1 MFCLPHRVSLVL
13 AVEGIPVHWESI
25 RIPNPS
31 GSCPFCRAM
40 KEGAA
45 TFERAKEKWVQA
57 AKMDPKILSDSP
69 KVSGNSSDKEKT
81 MDYSTQKHN
90 RDKLREENNR
100 KIVRDL
106 KGNSKP
112 DNNKRVTNKPT
123 KKPNHLRLV

>member
-1 MFCLPHRVSLVL
+1 
-13 AVEGIPVHWESI
+13 
-25 RIPNPS
+25 
-31 GSCPFCRAM
+31 M

-45 TFERAKEKWVQA
+45 AFERAKEKWVQA
-57 AKMDPKILSDSP
+57 AKMDPKILSDNP
-69 KVSGNSSDKEKT
+69 KVSENSSDKDKT

-90 RDKLREENNR
+90 RDKLREENNH

-112 DNNKRVTNKPT
+112 DNNKRLTNKPT